1 MLYQSTTNI
10 KLMLNKSTTNNGIKN
25 SVFTPNQV
33 KTGLKH
39 IPYNY
44 ILRVQAVLDE
54 KIKQGLIEKN
64 FTKTYIS
71 EVRAGKKFNPE
82 IMEALIQVGL
92 DFYETKK
99 QFGFKNKKTPSVL

>member
-1 MLYQSTTNI
+1 
-10 KLMLNKSTTNNGIKN
+10 MLNKSTTNNGIKN
-25 SVFTPNQV
+25 SAFTPIQV

-44 ILRVQAVLDE
+44 ILKVQAVLDA

-71 EVRAGKKFNPE
+71 EERAGKKFNPE
-82 IMEALIQVGL
+82 IMEALIEHPILIERPIIIEGNKAIIGRPT
-92 DFYETKK
+92 TKIIE
-99 QFGFKNKKTPSVL
+99 FL